1 MSKRAELGV
10 KPLRSIFLSRCIMSW
25 KEFDLSNNTVADW
38 LPWGGLTLPHV
49 VQEKDGSYFGVIRYK
64 ALPEDCVEKIEI
76 PSFKEGWSL
85 WLERQHVPLQ
95 EDGLYIVLCWNP
107 FINKAGYAVNRLN
120 KEVIV
125 KAEDA
130 GIYFATVL
138 DDFAET
144 IGKVTEADVLEYQDV
159 IDFMSF
165 AISYNEQK
173 VIMPEVPLYLDALL
187 SQDLDLNLSGNSIEM
202 GGKETVAVSL
212 ACPLPLKQ
220 EKSLLRAVDRLPFR
234 FVQRLLIMG
243 QEKAEKKLL
252 SYMSKWC
259 GGRKSVKKLIKAPLL
274 GELTGLYANN
284 LFLLTEKGQGKEIER
299 YIRDVLNRLEALY
312 IVEDYNRK
320 DVWWG
325 SLPGLFRANL
335 TPPQMSFDG
344 LQELMTHSR
353 KEA

>member
-1 MSKRAELGV
+1 
-10 KPLRSIFLSRCIMSW
+10 MSW

-173 VIMPEVPLYLDALL
+173 IIM
-187 SQDLDLNLSGNSIEM
+187 
-202 GGKETVAVSL
+202 
-212 ACPLPLKQ
+212 Q
-220 EKSLLRAVDRLPFR
+220 E
-234 FVQRLLIMG
+234 
-243 QEKAEKKLL
+243 
-252 SYMSKWC
+252 Y
-259 GGRKSVKKLIKAPLL
+259 
-274 GELTGLYANN
+274 Y
-284 LFLLTEKGQGKEIER
+284 
-299 YIRDVLNRLEALY
+299 
-312 IVEDYNRK
+312 
-320 DVWWG
+320 
-325 SLPGLFRANL
+325 
-335 TPPQMSFDG
+335 
-344 LQELMTHSR
+344 
-353 KEA
+353 

>member
-1 MSKRAELGV
+1 
-10 KPLRSIFLSRCIMSW
+10 MSW
-25 KEFDLSNNTVADW
+25 KEYDLSNNTVADW

-49 VQEKDGSYFGVIRYK
+49 VQEKDGSYFGIIRYRALLEGEK
-64 ALPEDCVEKIEI
+64 AEFELPD
-76 PSFKEGWSL
+76 FREGWSL
-85 WLERQHVPLQ
+85 WLERQHVPMR
-95 EDGLYIVLCWNP
+95 EDGLYLVLCWNP

-120 KEVIV
+120 KEIIV

-138 DDFAET
+138 DDFAQE
-144 IGKVTEADVLEYQDV
+144 IGKVTEAEVLEYQDV

-165 AISYNEQK
+165 AIAYNEQK
-173 VIMPEVPLYLDALL
+173 IIMPEVPLYLDALL

-212 ACPLPLKQ
+212 AAPLPLKQ
-220 EKSLLRAVDRLPFR
+220 EEILLHAVDRMPFR

-259 GGRKSVKKLIKAPLL
+259 GGRKSVKKLIIAPLT
-274 GELTGLYANN
+274 GELTGLYASN
-284 LFLLTEKGQGKEIER
+284 LFLLTDKEQEKEIER
-299 YIRDVLNRLEALY
+299 YIRDVLNRLEVLY
-312 IVEDYNRK
+312 IVEDFNRK

-335 TPPQMSFDG
+335 TPPQMSFAG

>member
-1 MSKRAELGV
+1 
-10 KPLRSIFLSRCIMSW
+10 MSW
-25 KEFDLSNNTVADW
+25 KEYDLSNNTVADW

-64 ALPEDCVEKIEI
+64 ALPEESAAGIEL
-76 PSFKEGWSL
+76 PHFKEGWSL
-85 WLERQHVPLQ
+85 WLERQHVPLG

-107 FINKAGYAVNRLN
+107 FISKMGYAVNRLN
-120 KEVIV
+120 KDMLV

-138 DDFAET
+138 DDFAENL
-144 IGKVTEADVLEYQDV
+144 GKVTEASVLEYQDV

-165 AISYNEQK
+165 AIAYNEQK
-173 VIMPEVPLYLDALL
+173 IIMPEVPLYLDALL
-187 SQDLDLNLSGNSIEM
+187 SQDLDLNLSGNSIEL

-212 ACPLPLKQ
+212 AAPLPLKQ
-220 EKSLLRAVDRLPFR
+220 EETLLHAVDRLPFR

-243 QEKAEKKLL
+243 PEKAEKKLM

-274 GELTGLYANN
+274 GELTGLYANT
-284 LFLLTEKGQGKEIER
+284 LFLLTDKGQGKEMER
-299 YIRDVLNRLEALY
+299 YIREVLNRLEALY

-335 TPPQMSFDG
+335 TPPQMSFSG
-344 LQELMTHSR
+344 LNELMTHYR

>member
-1 MSKRAELGV
+1 
-10 KPLRSIFLSRCIMSW
+10 MSW

-120 KEVIV
+120 KEIIV

-173 VIMPEVPLYLDALL
+173 IIMPEVPLYLDALL

-212 ACPLPLKQ
+212 ACPLP
-220 EKSLLRAVDRLPFR
+220 
-234 FVQRLLIMG
+234 
-243 QEKAEKKLL
+243 
-252 SYMSKWC
+252 
-259 GGRKSVKKLIKAPLL
+259 
-274 GELTGLYANN
+274 
-284 LFLLTEKGQGKEIER
+284 
-299 YIRDVLNRLEALY
+299 
-312 IVEDYNRK
+312 
-320 DVWWG
+320 
-325 SLPGLFRANL
+325 
-335 TPPQMSFDG
+335 
-344 LQELMTHSR
+344 
-353 KEA
+353 

>member
-1 MSKRAELGV
+1 
-10 KPLRSIFLSRCIMSW
+10 
-25 KEFDLSNNTVADW
+25 
-38 LPWGGLTLPHV
+38 
-49 VQEKDGSYFGVIRYK
+49 
-64 ALPEDCVEKIEI
+64 
-76 PSFKEGWSL
+76 
-85 WLERQHVPLQ
+85 
-95 EDGLYIVLCWNP
+95 
-107 FINKAGYAVNRLN
+107 
-120 KEVIV
+120 
-125 KAEDA
+125 
-130 GIYFATVL
+130 
-138 DDFAET
+138 
-144 IGKVTEADVLEYQDV
+144 LEYQDV

-173 VIMPEVPLYLDALL
+173 IIMPEVPLYLDALL

-284 LFLLTEKGQGKEIER
+284 LFLLTDKGQGKEIER

-335 TPPQMSFDG
+335 TPPQMSFGG
-344 LQELMTHSR
+344 LDELMSHYR